1 MSRGQYALI
10 GAPVTGSK
18 SPLIHRTSFAY
29 NDIEATYEAFEVSPE
44 ELGEALEAFILKG
57 YNGFNITIPH
67 KESVMAFLDEVDPL
81 AEKMGAVNTVVV
93 KNGIKKGY
101 NTDGLGFLTSLKY
114 HEVEPKGLKV
124 LILGAGGAA
133 KGIVH
138 ALSMAEVARLDV
150 FNRTKAR
157 ASELSAAVRELYNI
171 ESQGYGT
178 EDNPWVRQR
187 EDDLTE
193 GMMADPLSAD
203 NLTPACSDYNLV
215 INTTSVG
222 MLPDTEHTPINPEL
236 FNKNTIFC
244 DIVYKPHETLFLRR
258 ARGMGAKCI
267 YGVEMLIF
275 QALLSEQLWEERE
288 IDLEGTKHLLFET
301 EGLFK

>member
-1 MSRGQYALI
+1 MLKGQYALL

-18 SPLIHRTSFAY
+18 SPLIHQTSFAY
-29 NDIEATYEAFEVSPE
+29 NDIEATYEAFEVLPE
-44 ELGEALEAFILKG
+44 VLGEALEAFILKG
-57 YNGFNITIPH
+57 YTGFNITIPH
-67 KESVMAFLDEVDPL
+67 KEAIMALLDEVDPL

-101 NTDGLGFLTSLKY
+101 NTDGLGLLASLRY
-114 HEVEPKGLKV
+114 HEVEPKGLRV
-124 LILGAGGAA
+124 LLVGAGGAA
-133 KGIVH
+133 KGIAHV
-138 ALSMAEVARLDV
+138 LSMEGVATLDV
-150 FNRTKAR
+150 INRTKDR
-157 ASELSAAVRELYNI
+157 ATNLCEKIGSLYGI
-171 ESQGYGT
+171 QSRAFAFGEIIDGY
-178 EDNPWVRQR
+178 D
-187 EDDLTE
+187 
-193 GMMADPLSAD
+193 
-203 NLTPACSDYNLV
+203 LV

-222 MLPDTEHTPINPEL
+222 MLPDTEHSPIEPEI

-258 ARGMGAKCI
+258 ARAMGAKCI

-288 IDLEGTKHLLFET
+288 IDLIGTKHILFET

>member
-1 MSRGQYALI
+1 MLKGQYALL

-18 SPLIHRTSFAY
+18 SPLIHQTSFAY
-29 NDIEATYEAFEVSPE
+29 NDIEATYEAFEVLPE
-44 ELGEALEAFILKG
+44 VLGEALEAFILKG
-57 YNGFNITIPH
+57 YTGFNITIPH
-67 KESVMAFLDEVDPL
+67 KEAIMALLDEVDPL

-101 NTDGLGFLTSLKY
+101 NTDGLGLLASLRY
-114 HEVEPKGLKV
+114 HEVEPKGLRV
-124 LILGAGGAA
+124 LLIGAGGAA
-133 KGIVH
+133 KGIAHV
-138 ALSMAEVARLDV
+138 LSMEGVATLDV
-150 FNRTKAR
+150 INRTKDR
-157 ASELSAAVRELYNI
+157 ATNLCEKIGSLYGI
-171 ESQGYGT
+171 QSRAFAFGEIIDGY
-178 EDNPWVRQR
+178 D
-187 EDDLTE
+187 
-193 GMMADPLSAD
+193 
-203 NLTPACSDYNLV
+203 LV

-222 MLPDTEHTPINPEL
+222 MLPDTEHSPIEPEI

-258 ARGMGAKCI
+258 ARAMGAKCI

-288 IDLEGTKHLLFET
+288 IDLIGTKHILFET

>member
-1 MSRGQYALI
+1 MSKGQYALL

-18 SPLIHRTSFAY
+18 SPLIHQTSFAF

-44 ELGEALEAFILKG
+44 NLGEALEAFILKG
-57 YNGFNITIPH
+57 YRGFNITIPH
-67 KESVMAFLDEVDPL
+67 KESIMAFLDKVDPL
-81 AEKMGAVNTVVV
+81 AEKMGAVNTVLV
-93 KNGIKKGY
+93 KNGIKIGY

-114 HEVEPKGLKV
+114 HGVEVEGLNA

-138 ALSMAEVARLDV
+138 ALSMAGVARLDV
-150 FNRTKAR
+150 FNRTKELAE
-157 ASELSAAVRELYNI
+157 ELSAVVRKLYSI
-171 ESQGYGT
+171 ESQGYS
-178 EDNPWVRQR
+178 PL
-187 EDDLTE
+187 DLTE
-193 GMMADPLSAD
+193 SMLAEQVSECKGPSFYGGYD
-203 NLTPACSDYNLV
+203 LV

-222 MLPDTEHTPINPEL
+222 MLPHTEELPMDPEL

-258 ARGMGAKCI
+258 ARGMGSKCI

-275 QALLSEQLWEERE
+275 QALLSEELWEERE
-288 IDLEGTKHLLFET
+288 IDLEGTKHILFET